1 MTENTIPENRSI
13 RFGYVNWRGEFAMRT
28 VTPVHIFWGAT
39 KYHPQPGW
47 MLEAFDHDKQALR
60 SFALVD
66 CDFQANRSQDEVTF

>member
-1 MTENTIPENRSI
+1 
-13 RFGYVNWRGEFAMRT
+13 
-28 VTPVHIFWGAT
+28 
-39 KYHPQPGW
+39 